1 MFSVPLFC
9 VLSKPM
15 NHPVIQRLRMFRG
28 TELRLLLT
36 ALLFFAAGYLLVV
49 FATRQREFVPTVPG
63 VLSILW
69 PSTVPLLLFIAVSL
83 GLSWRTTGA
92 DQVLLPLVA
101 LLSGSGLLLNARLKP
116 SLDNILCELKDGSLV
131 PCYGDVAA
139 KQTLWVTL
147 GVSVLAVMIF
157 VPWDRLFI
165 RFQRMSLMDWLNHY
179 PYAWLTLGLGLMLA
193 TFVFGTDPNQS
204 GVRVWFNFGFFLF
217 QPSELLKI
225 ILVLFMAAYLDRN
238 REVVAAGYQMGPLRL
253 PPLPYLAPLVG
264 MWGIAMA
271 VIIFQRDLGAALL
284 LFGVFLAMLFV
295 ATGRGMYVLAGLT
308 AFGVGAFVLY
318 QVVSIVQL
326 RVAVWLDPWATA
338 QGSGYQIVQAI
349 YAMASGGIFG
359 SGLGRGV
366 PAVVPAI
373 HTDFA
378 FTAIGEEMGLAGTLA
393 VLIAYLLLIFRGYHI
408 ALAVPG
414 RFRGFEQLLAVG
426 LTTILA
432 VQTLVII
439 GGNLRLIP
447 LTGITLPFI
456 SYGGSSVLINFLIIG
471 LLMLISHE
479 SNRV

>member
-1 MFSVPLFC
+1 MQ
-9 VLSKPM
+9 
-15 NHPVIQRLRMFRG
+15 HPVIQRLRRFRG
-28 TELRLLLT
+28 TEFRLLLT
-36 ALLFFAAGYLLVV
+36 ALLFFAAGYLQVV
-49 FATRQREFVPTVPG
+49 FVTTRQEVVPDLAG
-63 VLSILW
+63 VLGILW
-69 PSTVPLLLFIAVSL
+69 PSTLPLLLFLGVSL

-101 LLSGSGLLLNARLKP
+101 LLAGFGLLLNARLKP
-116 SLDNILCELKDGSLV
+116 SLDNILCELQDGSLV
-131 PCYGDVAA
+131 PCYGDVAT
-139 KQTLWVTL
+139 KQTLWVTF
-147 GVSVLAVMIF
+147 GVIVLAIMIF

-165 RFQRMSLMDWLNHY
+165 RYQRMSLMDWLDHY
-179 PYAWLTLGLGLMLA
+179 PYVWLTLGLGLMLA
-193 TFVFGTDPNQS
+193 TFVFGTDPNDS
-204 GVRVWFNFGFFLF
+204 GVRVWFDLGFFLF

-225 ILVLFMAAYLDRN
+225 ILVIFMAAYLDQH
-238 REVVAAGYQMGPLRL
+238 REVVAAGYQLGPLTL
-253 PPLPYLAPLVG
+253 PPLPYLVPLVG
-264 MWGIAMA
+264 MWGIAMG

-284 LFGVFLAMLFV
+284 LFGVFLAMLYV
-295 ATGRGMYVLAGLT
+295 ATGRGWYVLAGLS

-318 QVVSIVQL
+318 QIVAIVKL

-338 QGSGYQIVQAI
+338 QGTGYQIVQAI
-349 YAMASGGIFG
+349 YALASGGVFG
-359 SGLGRGV
+359 EGLGRGV

-378 FTAIGEEMGLAGTLA
+378 FTAIGEELGLAGTLA
-393 VLIAYLLLIFRGYHI
+393 VLVAYLLLIFRGYHI

-447 LTGITLPFI
+447 LTGITMPFI

-471 LLMLISHE
+471 LLMRISDT
-479 SNRV
+479 SQRG